1 MSKEYDKITAS
12 HYAAYRPSLHAKILK
27 AVFDS
32 SEKFELGLDVGCGTG
47 QSSIALA
54 HYCTNVVGVDP
65 SNEMLGESIK
75 HPKVSY
81 LLIDS
86 NTLNLNSNTFDIITF
101 AGSLYYAKS
110 QAMLNEIVKVAKNNC
125 RIIIYDFEIFL
136 EPICIQLGLQSDL
149 PLSTDYDHQA
159 NFSGLNEQFITLDNE
174 LRKSVMLDIKIT
186 DLAHLLLSSK
196 DNYERLAKAFG
207 ITNLYDE
214 TKKQLQSVLKNEITT
229 LKAMTYLTSYKVNK

>member
-47 QSSIALA
+47 KSSIALA
-54 HYCTNVVGVDP
+54 NYCSNVVGVDP
-65 SNEMLGESIK
+65 SNEMLEKSLQ
-75 HPKVSY
+75 HPIITY
-81 LLIDS
+81 QLIDS
-86 NTLNLNSNTFDIITF
+86 NTFNFDNDVFDIITF

-110 QAMLNEIVKVAKNNC
+110 QSTLDEIIRVAKKNC

-136 EPICIQLGLQSDL
+136 EPICIQLGLRSDL
-149 PLSTDYDHQA
+149 KQPNDYNHQA
-159 NFSGLNEQFITLDNE
+159 NFSELNEQFITFDKE
-174 LRKSVMLDIKIT
+174 LNNAASLDIKIT

-196 DNYERLAKAFG
+196 DNYVRLSEAFG
-207 ITNLYDE
+207 AINLYDE
-214 TKKQLQSVLKNEITT
+214 TTMRLQTVFKNDITT
-229 LKAMTYLTSYKVNK
+229 LKAMTYLTSYSVIK